1 MGSEGILFYM
11 ACAFIGTPIIGATIV
26 TAYYLLNK
34 NAE

>member
-11 ACAFIGTPIIGATIV
+11 ALAFIGTPIVGATIV
-26 TAYYLLNK
+26 TAYYIFNK